1 MTQTVN
7 GQKKEPEKQ
16 TRPGQR
22 QKERLM
28 RLERRRRRRRII
40 TSIVVAVLV
49 VSIASLSFW
58 QYQNY
63 TAQQAANQLVQATV
77 TAKAHAV
84 AAATATTRDC
94 FVSPA
99 GTKTSSLYTNA
110 ATPTAGPTKAPLI
123 TGTPVKL
130 SDGLEY
136 VDIVTGTGAAAKAGS
151 TVNVEYT
158 GWLDSTCTKFDSSY
172 DRQGQSFAVTPLGK
186 AQVIP
191 GWNVGLMGM
200 KAGGTRRLLIPSALG
215 YGPQGVPGQTQG
227 APAVIPPN
235 AILVFDVTVLS
246 IK

>member
-1 MTQTVN
+1 MTQTMN
-7 GQKKEPEKQ
+7 GQKNEPQKQ

-22 QKERLM
+22 QQERLM

-49 VSIASLSFW
+49 VAIASLSFW
-58 QYQNY
+58 QYQIY
-63 TAQQAANQLVQATV
+63 TTQQAANAAAQATV
-77 TAKAHAV
+77 TARNHASAV
-84 AAATATTRDC
+84 ATATTRDC
-94 FVSPA
+94 FVAPA

-110 ATPTAGPTKAPLI
+110 ATPTAGPAKAPLI

-130 SDGLEY
+130 KDGLEY

-191 GWNVGLMGM
+191 GWNEGLLGM
-200 KAGGTRRLLIPSALG
+200 KAGGTRRLLIPPSLG
-215 YGPQGVPGQTQG
+215 YGSQG
-227 APAVIPPN
+227 AQGAIPPN
-235 AILVFDVTVLS
+235 ATLIFDVTVLS